1 MIMRFVICFA
11 LLGLLVWIPM
21 ASPQGFGAA
30 PVLMVGVLFLATLLL
45 AWRRHPT
52 DD

>member
-11 LLGLLVWIPM
+11 LLGL
-21 ASPQGFGAA
+21 
-30 PVLMVGVLFLATLLL
+30 LFLATLLL